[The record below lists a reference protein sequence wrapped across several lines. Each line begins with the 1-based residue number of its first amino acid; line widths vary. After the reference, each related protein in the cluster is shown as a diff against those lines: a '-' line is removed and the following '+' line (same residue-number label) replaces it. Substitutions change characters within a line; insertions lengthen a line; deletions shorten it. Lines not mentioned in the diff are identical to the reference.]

1 MMNKEWVNGYKQ
13 IEKVYGYWPSF
24 HDDTI
29 EKIEIDKEGIKFI
42 ITMEEVPMGMEENP
56 IIKMSFLN
64 VKKFYLDGGI
74 YGCASIIL
82 DIETE
87 KSQNIIETKMASSL
101 GARGTIFSKSIT
113 VDFCNI
119 EI

>member
-1 MMNKEWVNGYKQ
+1 MD
-13 IEKVYGYWPSF
+13 WPSF

-42 ITMEEVPMGMEENP
+42 ITMEEIPIGMVENP
-56 IIKMSFLN
+56 IIKMTFLN
-64 VKKFYLDGGI
+64 VEEYYLEGDI
-74 YGCASIIL
+74 CGCASIIL

-87 KSQNIIETKMASSL
+87 KNENVIETKMASSL

-119 EI
+119 EIY